1 MNISLYFN
9 TVRRLKFKQ
18 IFYQIIRRIYRP
30 EFELCTTKPVIRKYN
45 DKFIDA
51 CHEKNSLISNKIF
64 NFYGET
70 GNILEI
76 GWWGGEKDKLWRFNQ
91 HYFNDLNSTESYKR
105 TDWHKDLIQDWI
117 KHNHSKY
124 SIGLDAYP
132 MSLRIVNWIKWDL
145 RKRNL
150 NSEAIKSLFAQ
161 GRFLEKSLE
170 FHILGNHLFANAK
183 ALIFLGCYFDELIS
197 YRWLSK
203 GIKIAYRELNNQILN
218 DGGNYELSP
227 MYHCIFLKDSL
238 DILNILKSFDFEA
251 EEVKEAKENLIKLIE
266 FKIPKMINWINI
278 MTFDKS
284 KVTNFNDSASNIGP
298 SPQDL
303 MSYAS
308 KLDFNLDNIIGDK
321 EIGFQHL
328 KDSGYISVQ
337 REDIKM
343 IIDVAKLGPDYLLA
357 HGHADTLSFELSKQ
371 HKNIFVNSGTSCY
384 GVSNRRLFERSS
396 RAHNT
401 VELNN
406 TSSSQVWSSFR
417 VANRAYPRNLK
428 INENTD
434 HLTIECSHDGYRKI
448 LNRNLIHTR
457 LWDMNKGRIVIK
469 DEIKGKYKS
478 AVARFIVDPNALI
491 ENRDDKKFIIKNN
504 DVEIEFIIKV
514 GTINLVNWEST
525 NNFGFLESTKCFEI
539 GLIKGTSIVEII

>member
-1 MNISLYFN
+1 M
-9 TVRRLKFKQ
+9 
-18 IFYQIIRRIYRP
+18 
-30 EFELCTTKPVIRKYN
+30 
-45 DKFIDA
+45 
-51 CHEKNSLISNKIF
+51 
-64 NFYGET
+64 
-70 GNILEI
+70 
-76 GWWGGEKDKLWRFNQ
+76 
-91 HYFNDLNSTESYKR
+91 
-105 TDWHKDLIQDWI
+105 
-117 KHNHSKY
+117 
-124 SIGLDAYP
+124 
-132 MSLRIVNWIKWDL
+132 
-145 RKRNL
+145 
-150 NSEAIKSLFAQ
+150 
-161 GRFLEKSLE
+161 
-170 FHILGNHLFANAK
+170 
-183 ALIFLGCYFDELIS
+183 
-197 YRWLSK
+197 
-203 GIKIAYRELNNQILN
+203 KIAYRELNNQILN

-238 DILNILKSFDFEA
+238 DILNILKSFDFET
-251 EEVKEAKENLIKLIE
+251 KEAKEAKKNLIKLIE
-266 FKIPKMINWINI
+266 VKIPKMINWINI

-308 KLDFNLDNIIGDK
+308 KLDFNLDNISSDK
-321 EIGFQHL
+321 KIGFQHL

-371 HKNIFVNSGTSCY
+371 NKNIFVNSGTSCY

-401 VELNN
+401 VEVNN
-406 TSSSQVWSSFR
+406 ASSSQVWSSFR

-428 INENTD
+428 INENKD

-457 LWDMNKGRIVIK
+457 LWEMNKGRIVIK

-478 AVARFIVDPNALI
+478 AVARFIVDPNVLI

-514 GTINLVNWEST
+514 GTVNLVNWEST